1 MLGQEILEKF
11 RVEPGTKVRLRDHD
25 PGWAQ
30 TKSLAEQGK
39 EATREQAEVL
49 LEENRQELSEA
60 QRLLYAD
67 NRYSLL
73 IILQA
78 MDAAGKDGTIRHVM
92 SGVNPQGCQV
102 YSFKQP
108 TAEELD
114 HSYLWRFMT
123 RLPERGRIGIFN
135 RSWYEDVLV
144 VKVHP
149 ELVEARPL
157 PPGDRG
163 PAFWNERYEDISNFE
178 QHLARNG
185 VVVVKLF
192 LNISKKEQKQRFLKR
207 LNEPEKHWKFSAGD
221 LEERRYWDDYQRAYE
236 DALTAT
242 STEWA
247 PWHVIPADHK
257 WVARTVVSS
266 ILTSSMRKLDLQ
278 YPQPDAEQM
287 AELDRARE
295 ALEQE
300 PDSD

>member
-1 MLGQEILEKF
+1 
-11 RVEPGTKVRLRDHD
+11 
-25 PGWAQ
+25 
-30 TKSLAEQGK
+30 
-39 EATREQAEVL
+39 
-49 LEENRQELSEA
+49 
-60 QRLLYAD
+60 
-67 NRYSLL
+67 
-73 IILQA
+73 
-78 MDAAGKDGTIRHVM
+78 
-92 SGVNPQGCQV
+92 
-102 YSFKQP
+102 
-108 TAEELD
+108 
-114 HSYLWRFMT
+114 
-123 RLPERGRIGIFN
+123 IGIFN

-149 ELVEARPL
+149 ELVDARPL

-192 LNISKKEQKQRFLKR
+192 LNISKKEQKERFLKR
-207 LNEPEKHWKFSAGD
+207 LNEPDKHWKFSAGD

-242 STEWA
+242 STEFA
-247 PWHVIPADHK
+247 PWYVVPADHK

-278 YPQPDAEQM
+278 YPQPDSEQM
-287 AELDRARE
+287 AELDRARK